1 MAAHSHRRRSACPRR
16 RGRRGHRDGTV
27 LAEETPHRGAGPR
40 TPRITERLTGGTA
53 GPRVTQPG
61 HQPHLQSAAT
71 TRQRPS
77 AHQVSATTACR
88 CRPGRVGG
96 PGPRLADS
104 TPGGRPGVRR
114 EPLIG
119 DALRVLGIDGA
130 VRRPLED
137 DHRGHWRNGDHGWRG
152 GSAPHGEDGVGRTG
166 RGPVWRRG
174 VHADSGKHLR
184 VRCRQHHGHRSTGRK
199 AGDVHPARV
208 DTPRRGFGCHP
219 AHDPGEN
226 CRFALRPKLV
236 RRAEPVPAPLWVVR
250 RGLFRIHHD
259 ESVLVGQLVQP
270 RAGGEIHRRLCAPMQ
285 GEQQRSAGGAAQPE
299 RDVYAV
305 TPGTSQAGVA
315 KLTPRAAPG
324 PAVFRR
330 LLPCR
335 IGRGPCPL
343 DGGLSGPGLGGSR
356 EHLDGRD
363 LDARSR
369 RPALARPCR
378 ARDERLH
385 EGGPGRPA
393 RSSSWHVILPLSGTA
408 GDERGFP
415 ATDHRRCGPPD
426 GTGVRRMAGRPT
438 SLATPGS
445 RLAHPRRD
453 LSGKGGAEPPGVCDA
468 PESVSD
474 VCECPRSGYGND
486 IGPA

>member
-1 MAAHSHRRRSACPRR
+1 MAANSHRRRSACPRR
-16 RGRRGHRDGTV
+16 SGRRGHRDGTV

-40 TPRITERLTGGTA
+40 TPMITERLTGGTA
-53 GPRVTQPG
+53 GPRVTEPG

-71 TRQRPS
+71 TRQRPP

-88 CRPGRVGG
+88 RRPGRVGG
-96 PGPRLADS
+96 PGPRLADGA
-104 TPGGRPGVRR
+104 PGGRPGVRR

-137 DHRGHWRNGDHGWRG
+137 DHRGYRRNGDHGGRG
-152 GSAPHGEDGVGRTG
+152 GSAPHGEDGVGRAG
-166 RGPVWRRG
+166 RGPVRRRG

-184 VRCRQHHGHRSTGRK
+184 VRCRQHDGHRSTGRK

-208 DTPRRGFGCHP
+208 DTPRRGFGGHP

-259 ESVLVGQLVQP
+259 ESVLVGQLVEP
-270 RAGGEIHRRLCAPMQ
+270 RAGGEIHRRLSAPMQ

-335 IGRGPCPL
+335 IGRNPCPL
-343 DGGLSGPGLGGSR
+343 DGGLRGPGLGGSG
-356 EHLDGRD
+356 EHLTAGTLTLGRAD
-363 LDARSR
+363 RRLRDRAGRGMSAFMKADPGARLVRRRGTSSFRSVGLPVMKEAFQQRITVGVVPPMVLVPGVWQADQPRSR
-369 RPALARPCR
+369 RQGAGSRTLAAISR
-378 ARDERLH
+378 EK
-385 EGGPGRPA
+385 
-393 RSSSWHVILPLSGTA
+393 
-408 GDERGFP
+408 
-415 ATDHRRCGPPD
+415 
-426 GTGVRRMAGRPT
+426 AGRSP
-438 SLATPGS
+438 
-445 RLAHPRRD
+445 PR
-453 LSGKGGAEPPGVCDA
+453 VCCTRKCFRRVRM
-468 PESVSD
+468 PSQWI
-474 VCECPRSGYGND
+474 R
-486 IGPA
+486 

>member
-1 MAAHSHRRRSACPRR
+1 MRCAFSESTVPSDVPWKMIIGGIGATATMGGAVVLPRMARMALVGLDADRYGGAECTPTAANISGYVAASTTAIAPPAERPVTYIRS
-16 RGRRGHRDGTV
+16 GRH
-27 LAEETPHRGAGPR
+27 A
-40 TPRITERLTGGTA
+40 TPRFRL
-53 GPRVTQPG
+53 PPG
-61 HQPHLQSAAT
+61 ARS
-71 TRQRPS
+71 
-77 AHQVSATTACR
+77 
-88 CRPGRVGG
+88 
-96 PGPRLADS
+96 
-104 TPGGRPGVRR
+104 RR
-114 EPLIG
+114 ELP
-119 DALRVLGIDGA
+119 
-130 VRRPLED
+130 VRP
-137 DHRGHWRNGDHGWRG
+137 
-152 GSAPHGEDGVGRTG
+152 
-166 RGPVWRRG
+166 
-174 VHADSGKHLR
+174 
-184 VRCRQHHGHRSTGRK
+184 
-199 AGDVHPARV
+199 
-208 DTPRRGFGCHP
+208 
-219 AHDPGEN
+219 
-226 CRFALRPKLV
+226 
-236 RRAEPVPAPLWVVR
+236 AEPVPAPLWVVR

-356 EHLDGRD
+356 EHLDGKD